1 MTYPDMHWADYV
13 VSSSVLTGLL
23 LIYAWTVNI
32 LMYLELNKDCV
43 NMLIGV
49 LITVIGFIILIKVLH
64 KGQKLSMG
72 PICGAY
78 SILISGL
85 CYIICSFADS
95 VQLRLNSLCATGF
108 SLLIFSLFIFSL
120 LLYLAAKLLSD

>member
-49 LITVIGFIILIKVLH
+49 LI
-64 KGQKLSMG
+64 
-72 PICGAY
+72 A
-78 SILISGL
+78 
-85 CYIICSFADS
+85 
-95 VQLRLNSLCATGF
+95 
-108 SLLIFSLFIFSL
+108 
-120 LLYLAAKLLSD
+120 